1 MSFAQGRQEE
11 GLAMAGATLGVAL
24 RQIQWLF
31 SDGSAVGAPDTQLL
45 GRFAT
50 YRDEGAFTALMARHG
65 PMVMTV
71 CRGVLRDSLDAED
84 AFQATFLVLARKAG
98 SAWAEGQLGGWLHR
112 VAYRIAVRASVDTT
126 RRRMHERR
134 AAEVAAMGISQVNS
148 DDELQPALH
157 EELARLPAKLRV
169 PVVLCYLEGLT
180 HAQAALQLRC
190 GEATVRRRLAG
201 ARDRL
206 RNRLV
211 RRGFAPVASALV
223 LSITREAR
231 AVPCAVAGATLRAA
245 VRVAAGEA
253 VAVVAGARLAGLT
266 RVGLNAMTDGWKA
279 TAYLTLAVAGIA
291 CAGAGVGVLGGKIA
305 GGSTEALVEPV
316 PHTQAQAESPPRQ
329 KSTQKHAIKGM
340 VLAPDGKP
348 LPGAEVF
355 WLGLPRFEPISNVM
369 PKRFKDRPEDFARK
383 LALARTDAE
392 GRFELAAE
400 FDARAFTGREVVVK
414 AKGVGVAGRVFFGE
428 TVSEGAGEE
437 ERLEFRLRK
446 PVTIEGRLLAPTGAP
461 AKGVEVS
468 LGSFSGGE
476 NEPESDGVGVGGAR
490 EGDEFRPEYWPKPWT
505 TDSDGRFRI
514 EGIVPEKMVARLYF
528 HHPDFADD
536 DLFVSTGGSV
546 DASAREF
553 NVKPVDARFTHI
565 LEPARPVT
573 GVVSDKETGRPL
585 AGVLVEMMPLRT
597 TRRHGGSMQVRATTD
612 ASGRYRA
619 AGEFGE
625 IYQVTA
631 FPEPESGYLSLRM
644 QDNRWPIGAR
654 TLNVDLALPKGRVI
668 RGRVFEGDDGQPLAG
683 ASVIYQPG
691 PTNPVGDGDYDFE
704 NPVLTDKS
712 GKFALTALPG
722 RGLLGVEGPTGDYI
736 RVAIAGPEKA
746 ESPIARPHGFAWI
759 DVPEEKD
766 KEVPDANVTLR
777 KGVKLE
783 ARIVGPDNSPVKNA
797 MGWCAEMQATQLDN
811 WVSPSPISDGRFE
824 LEGADPERSY
834 RAFFVDPKRKLGAVA
849 NLRCDAKGPVV
860 VRLEPT
866 ATAKGTMVDEKGK
879 PLEGSQIL
887 PWIVLTRDDRE
898 LKAED
903 FRDESMATAY
913 AIFTQETLPDS
924 HPAEFK
930 YDNLIPGLRY
940 YVGSAGTYHPIPA
953 LKPGEV
959 RNLGKIVVKPPKED
973 E

>member
-1 MSFAQGRQEE
+1 M
-11 GLAMAGATLGVAL
+11 
-24 RQIQWLF
+24 
-31 SDGSAVGAPDTQLL
+31 
-45 GRFAT
+45 
-50 YRDEGAFTALMARHG
+50 
-65 PMVMTV
+65 
-71 CRGVLRDSLDAED
+71 
-84 AFQATFLVLARKAG
+84 
-98 SAWAEGQLGGWLHR
+98 
-112 VAYRIAVRASVDTT
+112 
-126 RRRMHERR
+126 
-134 AAEVAAMGISQVNS
+134 
-148 DDELQPALH
+148 
-157 EELARLPAKLRV
+157 
-169 PVVLCYLEGLT
+169 
-180 HAQAALQLRC
+180 
-190 GEATVRRRLAG
+190 
-201 ARDRL
+201 
-206 RNRLV
+206 
-211 RRGFAPVASALV
+211 
-223 LSITREAR
+223 
-231 AVPCAVAGATLRAA
+231 PCAVAGVTLRAA

-266 RVGLNAMTDGWKA
+266 RVGLNAMTEGWKA
-279 TAYLTLAVAGIA
+279 TAYLALAVAGIA
-291 CAGAGVGVLGGKIA
+291 CAGGSAFLVARSRAGRPRPWSSQYRILRR
-305 GGSTEALVEPV
+305 E
-316 PHTQAQAESPPRQ
+316 AESPPRQ
-329 KSTQKHAIKGM
+329 KSTQKHTIKGM

-414 AKGVGVAGRVFFGE
+414 ANGVGVAGRVFFGE

-446 PVTIEGRLLAPTGAP
+446 PVTIEGRLLAPTRHP

-468 LGSFSGGE
+468 LESFSGGE

-514 EGIVPEKMVARLYF
+514 EGVVPEKMLAQPAFSPSRIRRRRSLRFHRGVGGRLG
-528 HHPDFADD
+528 A
-536 DLFVSTGGSV
+536 T
-546 DASAREF
+546 EF

-619 AGEFGE
+619 AGKFGE

-824 LEGADPERSY
+824 LEGADPEHSY
-834 RAFFVDPKRKLGAVA
+834 RVILRRSEAQARSGRGAQVRREGAGCRPARA
-849 NLRCDAKGPVV
+849 NGNS
-860 VRLEPT
+860 
-866 ATAKGTMVDEKGK
+866 
-879 PLEGSQIL
+879 EGNHG
-887 PWIVLTRDDRE
+887 R
-898 LKAED
+898 
-903 FRDESMATAY
+903 
-913 AIFTQETLPDS
+913 
-924 HPAEFK
+924 
-930 YDNLIPGLRY
+930 
-940 YVGSAGTYHPIPA
+940 
-953 LKPGEV
+953 
-959 RNLGKIVVKPPKED
+959 
-973 E
+973 